1 MPSFHDQ
8 PIDSNRVSALYS
20 RTDNATL
27 VAVPVE
33 GRGSTFD
40 IGTESPLFRVY
51 QRWDVWSY
59 DVFGSGQSF
68 VVNGLS
74 VDSAKPMV
82 LVTNW
87 PETLR
92 RP

>member
-1 MPSFHDQ
+1 MLSFHDQ
-8 PIDSNRVSALYS
+8 AVDSYRVSALYS
-20 RTDNATL
+20 RADNVTL

-68 VVNGLS
+68 VVNALS
-74 VDSAKPMV
+74 VDSA
-82 LVTNW
+82 
-87 PETLR
+87 
-92 RP
+92 